1 MHLDHDFRKEQDIDR
16 AFIEGDYVG
25 RKLFNRVVVIVV
37 LSVVIFGAIGFGYKR
52 FAVDANRE
60 IFKHSTAYT
69 ETVAN
74 FLAKEYREYN
84 QAETDVEK
92 TAIMEYVIDRYPN
105 LELEDIEN
113 GDLKSFY
120 RQCLK
125 GGN

>member
-1 MHLDHDFRKEQDIDR
+1 MKLDNDFRQDVDR
-16 AFIEGDYVG
+16 DFKEGDYVG
-25 RKLFNRVVVIVV
+25 RKVFNRVVLIVL

-69 ETVAN
+69 ETAAN

-92 TAIMEYVIDRYPN
+92 SAIMEYVIDRYPN
-105 LELEDIEN
+105 LDLGDIEN
-113 GDLKSFY
+113 SDLKSFY
-120 RQCLK
+120 RQCLN

>member
-1 MHLDHDFRKEQDIDR
+1 MMKLDNDFRQDVDR
-16 AFIEGDYVG
+16 EFKQGDYVG
-25 RKLFNRVVVIVV
+25 RKLFNRIVVIVV
-37 LSVVIFGAIGFGYKR
+37 LSVVIFGAIGFAYKK

-69 ETVAN
+69 ETAAN

-92 TAIMEYVIDRYPN
+92 SAIMEYVIDRYPN
-105 LELEDIEN
+105 LDLEDIEN
-113 GDLKSFY
+113 SDLKSFY
-120 RQCLK
+120 RQCLH

>member
-1 MHLDHDFRKEQDIDR
+1 MKLDNDFRQDVDR
-16 AFIEGDYVG
+16 DFKKGDYVG
-25 RKLFNRVVVIVV
+25 RKVFNRVVLIVL

-69 ETVAN
+69 ETAAN

-92 TAIMEYVIDRYPN
+92 SAIMEYVIDRYPN
-105 LELEDIEN
+105 LDLGDIEN
-113 GDLKSFY
+113 SDLKSFY
-120 RQCLK
+120 RQCLN

>member
-1 MHLDHDFRKEQDIDR
+1 MKLYNDFRQNVDR
-16 AFIEGDYVG
+16 EFKEGDYVG
-25 RKLFNRVVVIVV
+25 RKLFNRVVLIVV
-37 LSVVIFGAIGFGYKR
+37 VLVIIFGTIRFGYKR

-69 ETVAN
+69 ETAAN

-92 TAIMEYVIDRYPN
+92 SAIMEYVIDRYPN
-105 LELEDIEN
+105 LDLEDIEN

-120 RQCLK
+120 RQCLR